1 MIFTG
6 RMAPPHHSRKNS
18 QRPHGVRKENLLTQK
33 ITFLQGAKKL
43 FLMVACF
50 TLAVVLLGGVKAA
63 AASTEV
69 TTEQGTF
76 TIGYGGSGYNKY
88 DAPTVIGYKG
98 SESDVTLPTK
108 VTINGEEQAITI
120 LGSAFA
126 SNKGITSVT
135 IPEGYTAIEGS
146 ALKGCTGLTSVRIPG
161 SLTQVGFSAFEGCTS
176 LTTVSFAANTD
187 GTLKFMNKV
196 FYGCTSLTSVDLPIQ
211 TSDVNGDGNIFVGC
225 TALKSITVSEG
236 NTKYFSDSGSLYAKN
251 DEGTGTI
258 LCTYANIPAELT
270 IPATAGGL
278 PVTAIGV
285 MAFYENTSITS
296 ATVPASVTTF
306 GRMCFSYCSNLKT
319 LVLQCETA
327 PTLNSSVFT
336 YLADGSTIYVP
347 NETVAAALEP
357 QGYYTYYTS
366 GKTTVKVGTPSA
378 PAVDASATIT
388 LALGTVQQD
397 KVSFDL
403 YLDSASEISVATLKM
418 TLDADKTASVAVSD
432 VNTAFD
438 ITTNDYSAE
447 KGLTLYFGKTGGEN
461 FSCTERAKL
470 ATVTVTLADNAKGSL
485 TATLTDAKVSNT
497 DKQADATIST
507 ASVTARILSY
517 DVNGDGVIDLR
528 DIALAQRYYQAA
540 STDEN
545 WDTAKAADVNG
556 NGKVDMEDYVA
567 LFHAVVAAMGW

>member
-1 MIFTG
+1 M
-6 RMAPPHHSRKNS
+6 
-18 QRPHGVRKENLLTQK
+18 TQK

-63 AASTEV
+63 AASKDV

-76 TIGYGGSGYNKY
+76 TIGYGGYGSNKY

-108 VTINGEEQAITI
+108 VTINDEEQDITI
-120 LGSAFA
+120 LGDAF
-126 SNKGITSVT
+126 KGNTAITSVT
-135 IPEGYTAIEGS
+135 IPEGYTSIGIS
-146 ALKGCTGLTSVRIPG
+146 ALSGCSGLTSITIPS
-161 SLTQVGFSAFEGCTS
+161 SLQTVGATAFQNCTK
-176 LTTVSFAANTD
+176 LTTVNFTENES

-196 FYGCTSLTSVDLPIQ
+196 FD
-211 TSDVNGDGNIFVGC
+211 GC
-225 TALKSITVSEG
+225 TALASINLPVQTTSVYDNGNIFTGCTALESITVSPG
-236 NTKYFSDSGSLYAKN
+236 NTKYFSLNGSLYAKN
-251 DEGTGTI
+251 DDDSAVT
-258 LCTYANIPAELT
+258 LCTYVKAPAELT
-270 IPATAGGL
+270 LPKTVNGL
-278 PVTAIGV
+278 PLTAVGPMVFQGSTALTAVTLPANITTIDRL
-285 MAFYENTSITS
+285 AFDT
-296 ATVPASVTTF
+296 
-306 GRMCFSYCSNLKT
+306 CSNLKT
-319 LVLQCETA
+319 VLLQCEAA
-327 PTLNSSVFT
+327 PTLGSSAFT
-336 YLADGSTIYVP
+336 DLAEGSTIYVP
-347 NETVAAALEP
+347 NDTVAAAFASTS
-357 QGYYTYYTS
+357 QYTKYYTAD
-366 GKTTVKVGTPSA
+366 KTTVTVGTPSA

-403 YLDSASEISVATLKM
+403 YLDSVSEISVATLKM

-461 FSCTERAKL
+461 FSCTERTKL

-517 DVNGDGVIDLR
+517 DVNGDGDIDLR

-540 STDEN
+540 STDAN
-545 WDTAKAADVNG
+545 WTEAQAADVNG
-556 NGKVDMEDYVA
+556 DGEVDMEDYVA